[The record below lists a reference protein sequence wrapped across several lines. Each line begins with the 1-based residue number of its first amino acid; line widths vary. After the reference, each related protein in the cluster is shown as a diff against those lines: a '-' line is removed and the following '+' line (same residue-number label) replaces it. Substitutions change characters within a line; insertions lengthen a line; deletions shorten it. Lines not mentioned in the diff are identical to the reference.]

1 MIPTLTIPMLSLP
14 HLKMDRLLDAPLSMK
29 TREYNVNPA
38 LYRIIENKREED
50 APIENVSTDEY
61 VDIFNELPTPKPVRL
76 MNSGKEDKDYII
88 KTSGAIMKS
97 GETRPESSWEKRKL
111 RARRKALEERN
122 SDG

>member
-1 MIPTLTIPMLSLP
+1 
-14 HLKMDRLLDAPLSMK
+14 
-29 TREYNVNPA
+29 
-38 LYRIIENKREED
+38 
-50 APIENVSTDEY
+50 
-61 VDIFNELPTPKPVRL
+61 